1 VLATGFPLAS
11 SSILETGAVG
21 VDERIAAD
29 VRLPSALPCD
39 DTEQPSELAAL
50 MERFRIPAVSVAVVA
65 GGTIDWARAW
75 GVRDARS
82 GESVTPQTLFQ
93 AGSIS
98 KPVAAMSALCLVA
111 EGKLGLDA
119 DVNELL
125 VSWKVPANLDWQ
137 PHVSVR
143 QLLSHTAGLTVHGF
157 PGYPRDAEA
166 PALDEVLDGK
176 GNTPPVRVS
185 TIPGLQFSYSGGGY
199 CVLQQLLVDVTGKPF
214 PELARELVLDPL
226 GMTDSTYEEPLPE
239 HLWPRAAS
247 GHRQGGK
254 PVDGGWHVYPEMAA
268 AGLWTTPTDL
278 AKFLTAVQQAKAG
291 SPGTILPRELADE
304 VLRPHA
310 SNVAYG
316 LGLRLEGEGPSLLFG
331 HGGDD
336 QGFIAWM
343 GAYAEVGLGA
353 VVMTNADDGWRLI
366 GPLREAIAR
375 AYEWPDSLS
384 SEPQVGQSTV
394 DNNLYL
400 GLYRLDDGQALRIE
414 RGAAG
419 LVLVPPRQDPIEL
432 LPADGDEWFARAA
445 KVRVV
450 FDPGEDGRAER
461 LVIHQEAEYVEDL
474 VADRINDPSGAR
486 HSSPA
491 VTRSATDWPNGS

>member
-1 VLATGFPLAS
+1 M
-11 SSILETGAVG
+11 G

-29 VRLPSALPCD
+29 VRLPSALPH
-39 DTEQPSELAAL
+39 DTEPPSELTAL
-50 MERFRIPAVSVAVVA
+50 MEHFQIPAVSLAVVA
-65 GGTIDWARAW
+65 GGTTDWARAW
-75 GVRDARS
+75 GLRDARTD
-82 GESVTPQTLFQ
+82 EPVTPRTLFQ

-111 EGKLGLDA
+111 EGKLELEA

-125 VSWKVPANLDWQ
+125 VTWKVPANLGWQ

-157 PGYPRDAEA
+157 PGYPRDAQA
-166 PALDEVLDGK
+166 PTLIEVLDGK

-185 TIPGLQFSYSGGGY
+185 TIPSLQFSYSGGGY
-199 CVLQQLLVDVTGKPF
+199 CVLQQLLVDVTGTPF

-226 GMTDSTYEEPLPE
+226 GMADSTYEEPLPE

-254 PVDGGWHVYPEMAA
+254 PVEGGWHVYPEMAA

-278 AKFLTAVQQAKAG
+278 ARFLTGVQRAKAG
-291 SPGTILPRELADE
+291 APATILPRELADE
-304 VLRPHA
+304 VLRPQA

-316 LGLRLEGEGPSLLFG
+316 LGFRLEGEGPSLLFG

-366 GPLREAIAR
+366 GPLRDAIAR

-384 SEPQVGQSTV
+384 CEPQVGQSSRGH
-394 DNNLYL
+394 DLYV
-400 GLYRLDDGQALRIE
+400 GLYQLGDGQALRIE
-414 RGAAG
+414 HGPAG
-419 LVLVPPRQDPIEL
+419 LLLVPPGQDPIEL
-432 LPADGDEWFARAA
+432 LPAGGDEWFAQAA

-474 VADRINDPSGAR
+474 VADRMNDPGGA
-486 HSSPA
+486 S
-491 VTRSATDWPNGS
+491 RS